1 MAMKLRR
8 GPSSDSQDFVWTL
21 KDVHPATHHV
31 KQVGASNGYNAES
44 NNDYARDIQ
53 GARTVIPVRAAS
65 RPKVKM
71 RGKRRRKMAKEWD
84 DEEYHPRVKVETVF
98 SVEKRVSGSHVLARV
113 PSQQH
118 KELIFRAFSYNSRRL
133 ESLFLLFIE
142 DFYKACSS

>member
-53 GARTVIPVRAAS
+53 GARTAIPIRANVHS
-65 RPKVKM
+65 
-71 RGKRRRKMAKEWD
+71 
-84 DEEYHPRVKVETVF
+84 YLVF
-98 SVEKRVSGSHVLARV
+98 VDRFPSHRH
-113 PSQQH
+113 S
-118 KELIFRAFSYNSRRL
+118 ER
-133 ESLFLLFIE
+133 
-142 DFYKACSS
+142 